1 MGNLFNLNP
10 NYKEIVKLHDMLEDA
25 GIDHNFYRI
34 FDGYHIDSIDDIV
47 GLYFCESLMY
57 TKPDIDI
64 ITMVTYERSD
74 DDRVCRQ
81 TAKSAFKYVID
92 TINSRSLKHE

>member
-1 MGNLFNLNP
+1 MVNLFNLNP

-74 DDRVCRQ
+74 DERVCRQ

-92 TINSRSLKHE
+92 TINSRGVKHE

>member
-57 TKPDIDI
+57 IKPDIDI

-74 DDRVCRQ
+74 DERVCRQ

>member
-1 MGNLFNLNP
+1 MVNLFNLNP

-47 GLYFCESLMY
+47 GLYFCESSMY

-74 DDRVCRQ
+74 DERVCRQ

>member
-1 MGNLFNLNP
+1 MVNLFNLNP

-25 GIDHNFYRI
+25 EIDHNFYRI

-74 DDRVCRQ
+74 DERVCRQ